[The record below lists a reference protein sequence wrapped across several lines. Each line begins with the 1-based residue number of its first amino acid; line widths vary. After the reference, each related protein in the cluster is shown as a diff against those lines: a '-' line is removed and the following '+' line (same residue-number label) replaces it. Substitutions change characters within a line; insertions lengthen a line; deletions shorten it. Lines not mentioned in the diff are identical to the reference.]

1 MPVFTGMTKLRR
13 HPGWLSTS
21 PTSDSTVRVPS
32 CSRLLL
38 SCMFKMFERADGEV
52 VDRAA
57 GRAEIQAG
65 MRLRRG
71 GGRGDG
77 HEIIDGDR

>member
-1 MPVFTGMTKLRR
+1 
-13 HPGWLSTS
+13 
-21 PTSDSTVRVPS
+21 
-32 CSRLLL
+32 
-38 SCMFKMFERADGEV
+38 MFKMFERADGEV